1 MLVKDCMT
9 RHPIMVSPSTPAAEA
24 QRIMNSNRIRHLPV
38 VGDGKRLVG
47 LITRMTLVIDPAI
60 LGSLDV
66 WEISRKLSG
75 LTVEGLML
83 PASRVHTIMPDKTI
97 ERAAQ
102 YMTEHKIGCLPVV
115 EDGDVVV
122 GILSDIDLLHAFQE
136 MLGLP
141 ARGVRVTMR
150 MPNRPG
156 EFAKLTAALSEQS
169 WGVMGIGTF
178 PSPRHDGYYDAVV
191 KIPAVTI
198 AEAREL
204 LSNVPDQQIVD
215 IRDAV

>member
-9 RHPIMVSPSTPAAEA
+9 RHPIMVSPSTPASEA
-24 QRIMNSNRIRHLPV
+24 QRIMSSNRIRHLPV

-83 PASRVHTIMPDKTI
+83 PASRVHTITPDKTI

-102 YMTEHKIGCLPVV
+102 YMTEYKIGCLPVV
-115 EDGDVVV
+115 EDGDIVI

-141 ARGVRVTMR
+141 ARGVRVTVR

-156 EFAKLTAALSEQS
+156 EFAKLTAALAGQS

-178 PSPRHDGYYDAVV
+178 PTPRHDGYYDAVV
-191 KIPAVTI
+191 KIPGITI
-198 AEAREL
+198 AEAEAL
-204 LSNVPDQQIVD
+204 LSTVPDQEIVD

>member
-1 MLVKDCMT
+1 
-9 RHPIMVSPSTPAAEA
+9 MVSPTTPAPEA
-24 QRIMNSNRIRHLPV
+24 QRIMSSNHIRHLPV

-47 LITRMTLVIDPAI
+47 LVTRMTLVIDPSI

-75 LTVEGLML
+75 LTVEKLML
-83 PASRVHTIMPDKTI
+83 PVERVYTIAPDKTI

-102 YMTEHKIGCLPVV
+102 QMSEHKIGCLPVV
-115 EDGDVVV
+115 EEGSVVV
-122 GILSDIDLLHAFQE
+122 GILSDVDLLHAFQA

-150 MPNRPG
+150 MRNRPG
-156 EFAKLTAALSEQS
+156 EFSKLTAVPAERA

-191 KIPAVTI
+191 KIPGVTTE
-198 AEAREL
+198 EARAA
-204 LSNVPDQQIVD
+204 LSGVPEQQIVD
-215 IRDAV
+215 IRDVV

>member
-24 QRIMNSNRIRHLPV
+24 QRIMTNNRIRHLPV

-47 LITRMTLVIDPAI
+47 LVTRMTLAIDPAI

-66 WEISRKLSG
+66 WEISRKLSD
-75 LTVEGLML
+75 LTVESIML
-83 PASRVHTIMPDKTI
+83 PAARVATITPEKTI

-102 YMTEHKIGCLPVV
+102 YLSEHKVGCLPVV
-115 EDGDVVV
+115 EEGEVVV
-122 GILSDIDLLHAFQE
+122 GILSEVDVLHAFQQ

-141 ARGVRVTMR
+141 TPGIRVTMR
-150 MPNRPG
+150 MPNKSG
-156 EFAKLTAALSEQS
+156 EFGKLTAVLGEQT
-169 WGVMGIGTF
+169 WCVMGIGTF
-178 PSPRHDGYYDAVV
+178 PTPRYDGYYDTVV
-191 KIPAVTI
+191 KISGITEE
-198 AEAREL
+198 EARDV
-204 LSNVPDQQIVD
+204 LSNVPDQKIVD

>member
-9 RHPIMVSPSTPAAEA
+9 RHPIMVSPSTAAAEA
-24 QRIMNSNRIRHLPV
+24 QRLMTDNRIRHLPV

-47 LITRMTLVIDPAI
+47 LVTRMSLAIDPAI

-75 LTVEGLML
+75 LTVETVML
-83 PASRVHTIMPDKTI
+83 PAARVATIAPEKTI

-102 YMTEHKIGCLPVV
+102 YLSEHKIGCLPVV
-115 EDGDVVV
+115 EEGNVVV
-122 GILSDIDLLHAFQE
+122 GILSEIDVLRAFQQ

-141 ARGVRVTMR
+141 SSGIRVTMR
-150 MPNRPG
+150 MPNKSG
-156 EFAKLTAALSEQS
+156 EFAKLTAVLGQQS
-169 WGVMGIGTF
+169 WCVMGIGTF
-178 PSPRHDGYYDAVV
+178 PTTRNDGYYDTVV
-191 KIPAVTI
+191 KISGITE
-198 AEAREL
+198 AEARDV
-204 LSNVPDQQIVD
+204 LSNIPEQKIID